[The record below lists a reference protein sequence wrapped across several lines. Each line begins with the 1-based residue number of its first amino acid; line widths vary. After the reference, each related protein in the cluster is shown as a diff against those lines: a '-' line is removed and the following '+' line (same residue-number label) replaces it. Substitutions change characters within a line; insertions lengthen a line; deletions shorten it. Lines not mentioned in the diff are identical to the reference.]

1 MASRNRLKIY
11 YRLTKPGIVYGNAI
25 TAIAGFLLA
34 SKGSVDLGL
43 LAATVG
49 GLSLVVAS
57 ACVFNNYIDRGLDQ
71 RMDRTKKRALAVG
84 SLRPKV
90 AIAYATT
97 LGVAGFA
104 LLAIFTNWL
113 SFFIALTA
121 FIFYVVFY
129 GIAKRRS
136 VHGTLVGSL
145 PGAAPPVIGY
155 CAVTGQLDGG
165 ALLLFLI
172 MVFWQM
178 PHFYAIAM
186 YRFADYKAA
195 GLPVLPVKRGFA
207 ETKIQIL
214 LYISAFIVALCGLTI
229 FGYTGY
235 AYLVVAGLVGL
246 AWLALGIKGYRAIND
261 KLWARQMFLFS
272 LLVTLVVSVMISANS
287 LLVKL

>member
-1 MASRNRLKIY
+1 MASRNRLKIC